1 MEIEKVI
8 EIINAIRSE
17 DKGIEEEKK
26 FIDFILNCE
35 SNMYSGK
42 DEDGNTIVVAIEK
55 NSGARVSTY
64 QDNGWIRVVDYDV
77 VKDEYDS
84 MYVQCSETYE
94 R

>member
-77 VKDEYDS
+77 VKDEDDS

>member
-8 EIINAIRSE
+8 EIINTIRSE
-17 DKGIEEEKK
+17 DRGIEEEKK

-42 DEDGNTIVVAIEK
+42 DEDGNTIVVSIEK

-77 VKDEYDS
+77 VKDEDDS
-84 MYVQCSETYE
+84 LYVQCSETYE